1 MTQLTLPVVLT
12 IAGSDSG
19 GGAGIQADLKT
30 FHAFRVFGTS
40 AITAITAQNTT
51 GVTAVHPV
59 PLEVVREQIEAVAVD
74 LAPAAVKTGMLA
86 TSDLVLTVSGE
97 IARHGFPNFVCD
109 PVMVASSG
117 ARLLDENAIDALLT
131 RLLPLCTLITPNLDE
146 ARILTGLR
154 VEGEEGMLESAQA
167 LVEAGAGAAL
177 VKGGHGEGD
186 EVVDLLWDGVN
197 VRKWRR
203 PRLHT
208 RNVHGTGCTLSAGIA
223 AGLAQGS
230 DLEEAVTSA
239 LDFVARA
246 IQEAPGLGSGFGPL
260 NHFVVPR

>member
-1 MTQLTLPVVLT
+1 MTRPTLPVVLT

-30 FHAFRVFGTS
+30 FCAFGVFGTS

-59 PLEVVREQIEAVAVD
+59 PLEVVLAQIEAVAVD
-74 LAPAAVKTGMLA
+74 LQPAAVKTGMLA
-86 TSDLVLTVSGE
+86 TAALVEMVAVE
-97 IARHGFPNFVCD
+97 IARHGFSNLVCD
-109 PVMVASSG
+109 PVMVSSSG
-117 ARLLDENAIDALLT
+117 ARLLDEDAVASLRRDLF
-131 RLLPLCTLITPNLDE
+131 PLCALITPNLDE
-146 ARILTGLR
+146 ARILTGLP
-154 VEGEEGMLESAQA
+154 VEGEEGMLESARV

-177 VKGGHGEGD
+177 IKGGHGEGD
-186 EVVDLLWDGVN
+186 EVVDLLWDGTN

-223 AGLAQGS
+223 AGLAKGAS
-230 DLEEAVTSA
+230 LEEAVSTA

-260 NHFVVPR
+260 NHLISPR

>member
-1 MTQLTLPVVLT
+1 MTRPTLPVVLT

-30 FHAFRVFGTS
+30 FCAFGVFGTS

-59 PLEVVREQIEAVAVD
+59 PLEVVRAQVEAVAVD
-74 LAPAAVKTGMLA
+74 LPPAAVKTGMLA
-86 TSDLVLTVSGE
+86 TSALVEMVAVE
-97 IARHGFPNFVCD
+97 IARHDFPNFVCD

-117 ARLLDENAIDALLT
+117 ARLLEEDAVDAL
-131 RLLPLCTLITPNLDE
+131 RKQLLPLCTLITPNLDE
-146 ARILTGLR
+146 ARILTGLP
-154 VEGEEGMLESAQA
+154 VEGEDGMLASAQA

-177 VKGGHGEGD
+177 VKGGHGEG
-186 EVVDLLWDGVN
+186 EVVVDLLWDGTN
-197 VRKWRR
+197 VRRWRR
-203 PRLHT
+203 TRLHT

-223 AGLAQGS
+223 AGLAQGAS
-230 DLEEAVTSA
+230 LDEAVSRA

-260 NHFVVPR
+260 NHFVER